1 MPANRE
7 PLVALTLTE
16 AAELLEQIRHKLVDA
31 SPLIDHLARLID
43 RARAHSTPTETKT
56 R

>member
-16 AAELLEQIRHKLVDA
+16 AAELLEQIRHELVDPC
-31 SPLIDHLARLID
+31 PLVEHLARLIE
-43 RARAHSTPTETKT
+43 RGVEHSPN
-56 R
+56 RMNS